1 MGQAAGTAADLA
13 LKSGVGASAV
23 DVPALQTRLESEGAY
38 LGRTW

>member
-13 LKSGVGASAV
+13 LTNSCNPIAV
-23 DVPALQTRLESEGAY
+23 DVAALQTRLESDGAY